1 MCISQNIKAK
11 VCYLFKLLISQK
23 YLFISMNIS
32 TIRMKIP
39 CVIIHKQDS
48 QNA

>member
-1 MCISQNIKAK
+1 MCISQNIKANAY
-11 VCYLFKLLISQK
+11 YLSLKSI

-32 TIRMKIP
+32 TIRMKSH